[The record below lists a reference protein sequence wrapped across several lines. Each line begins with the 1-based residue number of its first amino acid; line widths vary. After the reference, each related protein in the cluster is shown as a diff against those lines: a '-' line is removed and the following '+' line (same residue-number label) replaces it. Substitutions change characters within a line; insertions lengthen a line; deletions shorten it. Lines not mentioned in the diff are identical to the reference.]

1 MIRVRRNTQVI
12 TASRV
17 SSMAAEAF
25 RALNNGR
32 LSALVG
38 TAGLVEIR
46 IGSDPIRATL
56 QRALCVA
63 LM

>member
-1 MIRVRRNTQVI
+1 
-12 TASRV
+12 
-17 SSMAAEAF
+17 MAAEAF